1 MEKVEENKQQ
11 EVKDKIRT
19 AEKREK
25 VEEVER
31 SGEQD
36 GEGGGVGC
44 G

>member
-11 EVKDKIRT
+11 EVEDKIRT

-36 GEGGGVGC
+36 GGKGGGSG
-44 G
+44 